1 MNPPDENLNQYSTV
15 GKNYCCAWRHGPNEI
30 VVQFK
35 DTSLCRKFLKGKFNC
50 SRWSVGVAG
59 GYLRTYI
66 VKGKRLAWFLRWL
79 NRNDQPQKVSKGYG
93 GKIAGLPRKA
103 A

>member
-1 MNPPDENLNQYSTV
+1 MNLPNEDLNQHSTV
-15 GKNYCCAWRHGPNEI
+15 GKDYCCAWQHGPGEI
-30 VVQFK
+30 VIQFK
-35 DTSLCRKFLKGKFNC
+35 DAALCRKFLKGKFNC
-50 SRWSVGVAG
+50 SGWSVGVAG

-79 NRNDQPQKVSKGYG
+79 DRNDQLQKVSKGYRG
-93 GKIAGLPRKA
+93 NAANFPCKA